1 MLREHLIAEVEAMLP
16 GPTPEVRG
24 VVDVRELWR
33 RLTSLAGS
41 VEPRLCPPPCRPQ
54 ASRLDTHVCLE
65 GRCCETRAGWW
76 KTSVESPAG
85 RTRGVY
91 DGQAAAL
98 TGLIVLLAERPDL
111 GELESPLRALAS
123 TLLVDGHA
131 TPPEDCGFG
140 RRG

>member
-24 VVDVRELWR
+24 VVDVRELRR

-65 GRCCETRAGWW
+65 GRCCET
-76 KTSVESPAG
+76 S
-85 RTRGVY
+85 GVY

-123 TLLVDGHA
+123 TLLADGCA